1 MSSLCADHGPCRTGD
16 VDEVRRLLESKIDP
30 NESCEPHGSTAVHQA
45 ATGGSGEVLRLLYD
59 FGADL
64 TARDGRMLTAAHLAA
79 DAGHVEAAAGHVAVL
94 EFFQEMNAVLR
105 FLPPSCSTKLLHL
118 TESILRG
125 EQPRR
130 PILAEAARRT
140 WLDLE
145 EEE

>member
-79 DAGHVEAAAGHVAVL
+79 DAGHVE
-94 EFFQEMNAVLR
+94 VLR
-105 FLPPSCSTKLLHL
+105 LLDELERRRCTARQGELLLHL